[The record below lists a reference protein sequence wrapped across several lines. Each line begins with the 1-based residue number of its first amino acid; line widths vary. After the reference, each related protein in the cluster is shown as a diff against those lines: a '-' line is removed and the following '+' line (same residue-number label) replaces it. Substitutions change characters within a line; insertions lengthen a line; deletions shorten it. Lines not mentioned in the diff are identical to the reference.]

1 MRISIDNLKSLP
13 PKQILGILLDEVESH
28 NLKPAIARFIANK
41 LFLKNHIDV
50 DGHGIIMNGLHKR
63 RKG

>member
-1 MRISIDNLKSLP
+1 MRIAIDNLKNLP
-13 PKQILGILLDEVESH
+13 PEEILGILLDELECHSI
-28 NLKPAIARFIANK
+28 KPAIARFIANR

-63 RKG
+63 RK